1 MMVAKYIMLDAMG
14 IAQHHD
20 AVSGTAKQAVTD
32 DYLRLISEAM
42 EANSWEYAHLMSQKI
57 QDQTGYQISDWKQC
71 EKTNATYLECP
82 VAFSAAKE
90 SFGMM
95 MAVHNPSSLDQDE
108 IKVLVPPGQYSAY
121 LFNQGKFE
129 SVKSSLQCH
138 SDVDQNLKPI
148 ESCELTLFS
157 SVPAKEVALF
167 SIKKEGDKEASPSID
182 QEKKSILSRD
192 GNL

>member
-1 MMVAKYIMLDAMG
+1 M
-14 IAQHHD
+14 
-20 AVSGTAKQAVTD
+20 
-32 DYLRLISEAM
+32 RLISEAM
-42 EANSWEYAHLMSQKI
+42 EANSWEYVHLMGQKI

-82 VAFSAAKE
+82 VAFAAAKE
-90 SFGMM
+90 RFEMM

-121 LFNQGKFE
+121 LFKQGKFE
-129 SVKSSLQCH
+129 SVESSVQCY

-167 SIKKEGDKEASPSID
+167 SLKKEGEKEASLSIN
-182 QEKKSILSRD
+182 QENKSISSMD